1 MAKVTG
7 FGLATLIIVLWGA
20 AYFVYAGNMGGDVA
34 ASDYPLPA
42 SDLPT
47 LESQQSEPAL
57 NANASNQ
64 PSFPD
69 TPFLLNFWASW
80 CVTCQTENK
89 FLHAI
94 SGEVPIVGIA
104 LKDSPESAARWLE
117 KFGSPFDLSLI
128 DAEGHYAEE
137 LGVQGAPETFLVDG
151 HGNVRFHYQGLLQ
164 ETVWEQRVQPLL
176 DSLRAS
182 SGH

>member
-94 SGEVPIVGIA
+94 SGEVPIVGIC
-104 LKDSPESAARWLE
+104 LLYTSDAADE
-117 KFGSPFDLSLI
+117 
-128 DAEGHYAEE
+128 
-137 LGVQGAPETFLVDG
+137 
-151 HGNVRFHYQGLLQ
+151 
-164 ETVWEQRVQPLL
+164 
-176 DSLRAS
+176 
-182 SGH
+182 

>member
-7 FGLATLIIVLWGA
+7 VVLATLIIVLWGA
-20 AYFVYAGNMGGDVA
+20 AYLVYAGNMGGDVA

-42 SDLPT
+42 SDLPI
-47 LESQQSEPAL
+47 LESEPGL
-57 NANASNQ
+57 NTGANNQ
-64 PSFPD
+64 LSFPD

-80 CVTCQTENK
+80 CVTCHTENK

-104 LKDSPESAARWLE
+104 LKDSPESATRWLE

-128 DAEGHYAEE
+128 DTEGHYAEE
-137 LGVQGAPETFLVDG
+137 LGVQGAPETSLVDG

-182 SGH
+182 SDH

>member
-7 FGLATLIIVLWGA
+7 VGLATLIIVLWGA
-20 AYFVYAGNMGGDVA
+20 AYLVYAGNMGGDVA

-42 SDLPT
+42 SDLPL
-47 LESQQSEPAL
+47 LESQQSEPA
-57 NANASNQ
+57 SNPNSSSQ
-64 PSFPD
+64 PSIPD

-94 SGEVPIVGIA
+94 SDDVPIIGIA

-117 KFGSPFDLSLI
+117 TFGSPYELSLI
-128 DAEGHYAEE
+128 DADGRYAEE
-137 LGVQGAPETFLVDG
+137 LGVQGAPETFLVDR

-164 ETVWEQRVQPLL
+164 ETVWEQRVEPLL
-176 DSLRAS
+176 NSLRAVDD
-182 SGH
+182 H